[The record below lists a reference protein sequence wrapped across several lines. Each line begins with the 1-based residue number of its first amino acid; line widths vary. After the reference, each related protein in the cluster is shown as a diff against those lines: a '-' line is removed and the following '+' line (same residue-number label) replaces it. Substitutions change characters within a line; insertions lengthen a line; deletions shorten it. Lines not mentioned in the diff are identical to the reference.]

1 MEAIKLETKKIRQVF
16 RGEIYYANLSG
27 AIGSEQQGTRPVLIV
42 QNNTGNVH
50 SPTVM
55 VLPITKKLDVI
66 NPQPTHIDI
75 KNFCG
80 LEYECTILAEQIRT
94 IDKSRLRE
102 KIGNLPYKLIKT
114 VNEAMQIAQGIK
126 N

>member
-1 MEAIKLETKKIRQVF
+1 MEAKRETRQVF

-27 AIGSEQQGTRPVLIV
+27 AIGSEQQGHRPVLIV

-55 VLPITKKLDVI
+55 VLPITKKLDI
-66 NPQPTHIDI
+66 ISPQPTHIDI

-80 LEYECTILAEQIRT
+80 LEYDSTILAEQIRT
-94 IDKSRLRE
+94 IDKSRLGA
-102 KIGNLPYKLIKT
+102 KIGNLPYKMIKD
-114 VNEAMQIAQGIK
+114 VDEAMRIAQGIK
-126 N
+126 EK

>member
-1 MEAIKLETKKIRQVF
+1 METRKETRQVF

-27 AIGSEQQGTRPVLIV
+27 AIGSEQQGHRPVLIV

-55 VLPITKKLDVI
+55 VHTINKKLDI
-66 NPQPTHIDI
+66 ISPQPTKKKK

-80 LEYECTILAEQIRT
+80 LEYDSTILAEQIRT
-94 IDKSRLRE
+94 IDKSRLGA
-102 KIGNLPYKLIKT
+102 KIGNLPYKMIKD
-114 VNEAMQIAQGIK
+114 VDEAMRIAQGIK
-126 N
+126 EK

>member
-1 MEAIKLETKKIRQVF
+1 MKDNKRYIY

-27 AIGSEQQGTRPVLIV
+27 AIGSEQQGHRPVLIV

-55 VLPITKKLDVI
+55 VLPITKKLDI
-66 NPQPTHIDI
+66 ISPQPTHIDI

-80 LEYECTILAEQIRT
+80 LEYDSTILAEQIRT
-94 IDKSRLRE
+94 IDKSRLKE
-102 KIGNLPYKLIKT
+102 KIGHIDNNKII
-114 VNEAMQIAQGIK
+114 NEINNALGVSFGLEE
-126 N
+126 